1 VSILVWP
8 IFRLNKLPAE
18 YCTNRT
24 RVISTVSRS
33 QQPWCQLSPFLL
45 GPCELYDGI
54 TSRNMENAWQYSKVY
69 PKHIRGKSSWP
80 YTAEPNGDYWK
91 WAHEGWNN
99 PKAVRYPM
107 GKGKKPEFSWWEGK
121 PYNYIA
127 ARKKIYGPLYAEAV
141 KKTEA
146 FELLMELKDMFKHI
160 VLLDYDAYDHKALDM
175 SLVDVLNCPD
185 RKMGHAFVLKML
197 LIDSA
202 ALRHMEL
209 R

>member
-1 VSILVWP
+1 MSILVWP
-8 IFRLNKLPAE
+8 VFRQQQLPAE
-18 YCTNRT
+18 YHTGRT
-24 RVISTVSRS
+24 KVISTVCKS

-54 TSRNMENAWQYSKVY
+54 TSKNMENAWQYSKVY
-69 PKHIRGKSSWP
+69 EKHIRGKLHWP
-80 YTAEPNGDYWK
+80 FTAEPTEEYWK

-107 GKGKKPEFSWWEGK
+107 GKGAVPEFSWWKGK
-121 PYNYIA
+121 PLNYID

-146 FELLMELKDMFKHI
+146 YELLVELKDMFKHI
-160 VLLDYDAYDHKALDM
+160 VLLDYDAYDHKSLGM
-175 SLVDVLNCPD
+175 SLTDVLNCPD

-197 LIDSA
+197 LLRSV
-202 ALRHMEL
+202 ALNHMEL